1 MNINVDNA
9 DGSVVIAGNKSEQ
22 APGIYGPSSSSLYY
36 VEDMVLNGKGSVIV
50 DTQIGGKEQTTG
62 LIVDASGLEGG
73 FTGVNLT
80 GTNIK
85 FTGSA
90 AADNVGVVYPTASG
104 SSIDLAAG
112 DDKMILNLNGIGFH
126 NDTDFSTVTVNMGP
140 QGDGADSMGI
150 WMNASTS
157 KYNALV
163 RVEGFDQ
170 AGGDRIYSTGSTSSD
185 TAKYLTV
192 SKDVA
197 AKVLDAFNIDNSASS
212 IDDDSITLNTAGNL
226 FGLNGSSNAYML
238 LQTKAQTAPE
248 STLNLSSTGGLVL
261 VEIAGVQVTD
271 TLTLAS
277 ITGATA

>member
-1 MNINVDNA
+1 
-9 DGSVVIAGNKSEQ
+9 
-22 APGIYGPSSSSLYY
+22 
-36 VEDMVLNGKGSVIV
+36 
-50 DTQIGGKEQTTG
+50 
-62 LIVDASGLEGG
+62 
-73 FTGVNLT
+73 
-80 GTNIK
+80 
-85 FTGSA
+85 
-90 AADNVGVVYPTASG
+90 
-104 SSIDLAAG
+104 
-112 DDKMILNLNGIGFH
+112 
-126 NDTDFSTVTVNMGP
+126 
-140 QGDGADSMGI
+140 MGI